1 MTTVPLTFKLQ
12 HHLSLANCSTACPEA
27 VVDGHDVVLSYDS
40 DVPAAMR
47 FIDVASYRVGD
58 PNDEGFFGGGRPG
71 IFNDSMFCLRDFPKL
86 AFGDFYEVSGF
97 DYSNGLIGSD
107 VKELIDKSRWA
118 SLELR
123 HFVYFMK
130 DGTFECICKTWEQSR

>member
-1 MTTVPLTFKLQ
+1 MTLPLTFKLQ
-12 HHLSLANCSTACPEA
+12 YHLSLADGNTACPEA

-40 DVPAAMR
+40 DVPTEIR

-58 PNDEGFFGGGRPG
+58 PNDEGFFGGGSPG
-71 IFNDSMFCLRDFPKL
+71 IFNDSMFCWRDFPKL
-86 AFGDFYEVSGF
+86 AFHSFYEVSGF
-97 DYSNGLIGSD
+97 DWSKGLIGTQ
-107 VKELIDKSRWA
+107 VNELIDRSLWA

-130 DGTFECICKTWEQSR
+130 DGTFECLCKTWEQSR